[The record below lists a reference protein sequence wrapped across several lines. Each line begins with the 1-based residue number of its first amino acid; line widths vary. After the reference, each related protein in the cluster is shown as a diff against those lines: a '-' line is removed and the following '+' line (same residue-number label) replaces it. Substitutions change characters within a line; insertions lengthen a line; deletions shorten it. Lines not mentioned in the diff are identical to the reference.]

1 MDWTFGI
8 FSYFT
13 VWILSFLI
21 FWGSSS
27 NAAPAPKPGDDNM
40 LGGYGD
46 ALGLNHV
53 PRLGRRSLRPYTGGE
68 LFSNRNMAGLFG
80 PFNRYDTFRYYGG
93 RPGEELARGLL
104 RDKRKPEEYSDV
116 LSKKADEAEVTKNVP
131 AEATK
136 TKAGAPDLDLD
147 YWKNV
152 IGEAT
157 INSVLEKMEEI
168 GETRE
173 IIEDFNQYKAF
184 GVGNPLP
191 KYLARWS
198 HPVNSPKVPAP
209 QTSYQNKAMLNKYKG
224 YFPKSSI
231 AFPRRKKG
239 RTFTRIFSRR

>member
-1 MDWTFGI
+1 MDWTF
-8 FSYFT
+8 
-13 VWILSFLI
+13 VWIVSLLI
-21 FWGSSS
+21 FYGGSS
-27 NAAPAPKPGDDNM
+27 NAAPAPKPGEDNM

-46 ALGLNHV
+46 LYGLNAV
-53 PRLGRRSLRPYTGGE
+53 PRLGRRSLRPYSGGG
-68 LFSNRNMAGLFG
+68 NRNLAGLFG
-80 PFNRYDTFRYYGG
+80 PLFNRYENFRYYGG

-104 RDKRKPEEYSDV
+104 RDKRPKEEYSEL
-116 LSKKADEAEVTKNVP
+116 LSAQADKANIDKNVP
-131 AEATK
+131 ADAAKTK
-136 TKAGAPDLDLD
+136 TSKPDIDMD

-173 IIEDFNQYKAF
+173 IIEDFNQYKAY

-198 HPVNSPKVPAP
+198 HPVNSQPKVSVPQAP
-209 QTSYQNKAMLNKYKG
+209 YQNKAMLNKYKS
-224 YFPKSSI
+224 YFPKGSL

>member
-1 MDWTFGI
+1 
-8 FSYFT
+8 
-13 VWILSFLI
+13 
-21 FWGSSS
+21 
-27 NAAPAPKPGDDNM
+27 M
-40 LGGYGD
+40 LGEYGD
-46 ALGLNHV
+46 LFGSGLMANHV
-53 PRLGRRSLRPYTGGE
+53 PRLGRRSLRPYSGGE
-68 LFSNRNMAGLFG
+68 AYSNRNMAGLFG

-116 LSKKADEAEVTKNVP
+116 LSKKADEADVSKNVP

-136 TKAGAPDLDLD
+136 TKASAPDLDLD
-147 YWKNV
+147 YWKNI

-173 IIEDFNQYKAF
+173 IIEDFNQYKTF
-184 GVGNPLP
+184 GVGSPLP

-198 HPVNSPKVPAP
+198 HPVNSPKVTAP

>member
-1 MDWTFGI
+1 MDWTF
-8 FSYFT
+8 
-13 VWILSFLI
+13 VWILSILI
-21 FWGSSS
+21 FCGSNSY
-27 NAAPAPKPGDDNM
+27 AAPAPKPGEDNM
-40 LGGYGD
+40 LGDYGD
-46 ALGLNHV
+46 QFGSGLNAV
-53 PRLGRRSLRPYTGGE
+53 PRLGRRSLRPYSGGD
-68 LFSNRNMAGLFG
+68 LFSSRNMAGLFG

-104 RDKRKPEEYSDV
+104 RDKREPEPEKKDV
-116 LSKKADEAEVTKNVP
+116 AKTAEV
-131 AEATK
+131 EATK
-136 TKAGAPDLDLD
+136 TPTDKPDIDLD

-173 IIEDFNQYKAF
+173 IIEDFNQYKAY

-198 HPVNSPKVPAP
+198 HPVNMPKVSIP
-209 QTSYQNKAMLNKYKG
+209 QPSYQNKAPLNKYKS

>member
-13 VWILSFLI
+13 VWILSLLI
-21 FWGSSS
+21 FCGSSS
-27 NAAPAPKPGDDNM
+27 NAAPAPKPGEDNM
-40 LGGYGD
+40 LGEYGD
-46 ALGLNHV
+46 LFGSGLMANHV
-53 PRLGRRSLRPYTGGE
+53 PRLGRRSLRPYSGGE
-68 LFSNRNMAGLFG
+68 AYTNRNMAGLFG

-104 RDKRKPEEYSDV
+104 RDKRPEKAE
-116 LSKKADEAEVTKNVP
+116 KADIGKNEP

-136 TKAGAPDLDLD
+136 TKPATLDIDLD
-147 YWKNV
+147 YWKNI

-173 IIEDFNQYKAF
+173 IIEDFNQYKAY

-198 HPVNSPKVPAP
+198 HPVNAPKVSVP
-209 QTSYQNKAMLNKYKG
+209 QTSYPNKAMLNKYKS
-224 YFPKSSI
+224 YFPKSSL